1 VDIKISNIN
10 KSKTK
15 YLTNKIFSF
24 LGEYFPAILF
34 FLIALVIWELI
45 VVWLNISIYIL
56 PRPTTI
62 ISRFIIE
69 KSMLFSNL
77 KITMIAAMGGFL
89 IGSIV
94 AFMLAQKK

>member
-24 LGEYFPAILF
+24 FSEYFPAILF

-45 VVWLNISIYIL
+45 VVWLNI
-56 PRPTTI
+56 TI

-77 KITMIAAMGGFL
+77 KITMIATMGRFL

-94 AFMLAQKK
+94 ALMLAQKK